1 MSKQIRYTLYDSC
14 LDIPTSPYYKSRS
27 EHNHVAQVCCSCI
40 VKANNTSGRSGSTN
54 SPIPKFSAPVSF
66 QSQLFE
72 GKLCYLTMILHSHT
86 PPPRT
91 GNPDSVEPRQ
101 SPSSPGSALGLLYSQ
116 VQEVKESALWILP
129 LRKTSGGS
137 RSGEA

>member
-1 MSKQIRYTLYDSC
+1 MYASC
-14 LDIPTSPYYKSRS
+14 LDIPTSSYYKSRS
-27 EHNHVAQVCCSCI
+27 EHNHVAQVCCSCT
-40 VKANNTSGRSGSTN
+40 VEANNMSGRSSSTN

-86 PPPRT
+86 PPPST
-91 GNPDSVEPRQ
+91 GNPDSFEPRQ